1 MEIYLWYILL
11 EKSLPL
17 KNMSRAK
24 LNIYLRLANLKYILI
39 SNFKG
44 ILHFNIQRKISLLS
58 FILIVTGLIHI
69 IFASYLK
76 EKLSIITGITT
87 INIAL
92 INTIRNI
99 KNKEY
104 KTLETMK
111 IPENI
116 VVMILGI
123 MTLLKK
129 NDAISFIAIIWGIS
143 GLRKGIKGL
152 NVAIYNKVNNKRFV
166 GELIHAI
173 IETLLSIL
181 LVFNPFEKVEEH
193 IIILG
198 IEMIIMSLKVAFY
211 NEKENEEIGD

>member
-1 MEIYLWYILL
+1 MSKNSIKKIREYCKENI
-11 EKSLPL
+11 EENKKDKL
-17 KNMSRAK
+17 KFF
-24 LNIYLRLANLKYILI
+24 LQI
-39 SNFKG
+39 
-44 ILHFNIQRKISLLS
+44 
-58 FILIVTGLIHI
+58 ILIVTGLIHI

-198 IEMIIMSLKVAFY
+198 IEMILMSLKVAFY
-211 NEKENEEIGD
+211 NEKEYEEIGD

>member
-1 MEIYLWYILL
+1 MSENNIKKIREYCKENID
-11 EKSLPL
+11 ENKKDKL
-17 KNMSRAK
+17 KFS
-24 LNIYLRLANLKYILI
+24 
-39 SNFKG
+39 
-44 ILHFNIQRKISLLS
+44 IQI
-58 FILIVTGLIHI
+58 ILIVAGLIHI
-69 IFASYLK
+69 IFAGYLK

-87 INIAL
+87 INISI
-92 INTIRNI
+92 INVIKNI

-116 VVMILGI
+116 VVLILGI
-123 MTLLKK
+123 MTLFKK
-129 NDAISFIAIIWGIS
+129 NNAISFIAIVWGIS

-152 NVAIYNKVNNKRFV
+152 NVAIFNKANNKRFV

-173 IETLLSIL
+173 IEISLSIL
-181 LVFNPFEKVEEH
+181 LVFDPFEKVEEH

-211 NEKENEEIGD
+211 NEEENEQIGD